1 MKYAIIDKN
10 GSITSIITCQPDDLI
25 HNIPDGHIGVEFD
38 LSDYNYYYNDGF
50 IKIPD
55 MPDRHYVWDTTN
67 HVWTYNQELYDYW
80 IKQDNKKLLESNIVV
95 DGNEYQADSKSLS
108 SMMQQYQLLNML
120 GGTVKWK
127 LADNSFVELSAED
140 LLIVIKTINSRNQK
154 IISP

>member
-25 HNIPDGHIGVEFD
+25 HNIPDGHMGVEFD
-38 LSDYNYYYNDGF
+38 LSDYNYYYKDGF
-50 IKIPD
+50 VKIPD
-55 MPDRHYVWDTTN
+55 MPSRYYVWDN
-67 HVWTYNQELYDYW
+67 IEQVWSYNQELYDYW
-80 IKQDNKKLLESNIVV
+80 TNKDNKTLLESNIVV
-95 DGNEYQADSKSLS
+95 DGNEYQAGSKSLS

-120 GGTVKWK
+120 GGVVKWK

-140 LLIVIKTINSRNQK
+140 LLIVIKTINARNQK